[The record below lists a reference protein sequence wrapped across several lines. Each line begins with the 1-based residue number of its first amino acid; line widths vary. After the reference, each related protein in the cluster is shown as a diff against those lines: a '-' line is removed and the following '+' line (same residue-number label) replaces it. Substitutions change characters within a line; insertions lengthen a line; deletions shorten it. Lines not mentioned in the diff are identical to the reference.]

1 MGAFVDLFFTRPKSK
16 LSKICFMFNLSIYE
30 TIREKHFKK
39 IINRIYEKYDYVLIL
54 RADLVPLEYLERLRK
69 KYPESMFIQYIWDDI
84 NFYPNLIDTFKYFNR
99 ILSYDLSDCK
109 KYGLIFRPFFFSDV
123 LKENT
128 LSSNY
133 SFSYDLFFIGS
144 YTPDRLKILE
154 LIKELNPNISFYIYL
169 YINPITFLL
178 NKSIWRKRN
187 VFKFKK
193 LKYSEMISVIKNS
206 RAILDIAHI
215 NQRGLSTRVFEAL
228 GAKSKIVTTNKSI
241 IDYDFY
247 NQHNILLIDPN
258 KPVIPNIF
266 LESAYEDYDI
276 KILKN
281 YYIKKWILDVF
292 DIKVISDNQ

>member
-1 MGAFVDLFFTRPKSK
+1 
-16 LSKICFMFNLSIYE
+16 
-30 TIREKHFKK
+30 
-39 IINRIYEKYDYVLIL
+39 
-54 RADLVPLEYLERLRK
+54 
-69 KYPESMFIQYIWDDI
+69 
-84 NFYPNLIDTFKYFNR
+84 
-99 ILSYDLSDCK
+99 
-109 KYGLIFRPFFFSDV
+109 
-123 LKENT
+123 
-128 LSSNY
+128 
-133 SFSYDLFFIGS
+133 
-144 YTPDRLKILE
+144 DRLKILE